1 MSKLT
6 VSNINSRYASVAALN
21 NNFNAVVDA
30 IENTLSRDGT
40 SPNQMEANID
50 MNSNRILNL
59 PDPSTDGE
67 PATKGWV
74 EGLPDT
80 AAASAAAAEASA
92 TAAAAS
98 ETAAEAAAANVVDW
112 DFVGQWTTATAYAV
126 NNIVSI
132 PSGAYQGWSFI
143 CIVAHT
149 AGGTFATDYSGGK
162 WEVIAQRGAAGA
174 GTGDML
180 AANNLSDVA
189 SVSSA
194 RTNLGLTTLA
204 TTTPGTGVAT
214 FLTTPS
220 SANLRSALT
229 DETGSGAAVF
239 ADTPTLV
246 TPILGTPT
254 SGTLTNCTNSTVSGT
269 SQATTSGTQ
278 FDFTG
283 LPTGIKRITV
293 SFSNVSMSGTDNIIV
308 QIGDSGGFE
317 TSGYVSTCGAFDASF
332 LGIATSTAGFLIAV
346 AGSTRAFSGSV
357 CLTLIDSSTF
367 SWVSSVAGCLS
378 TTFAVS
384 GGGHKSL
391 SAEITQVRV
400 TRTGADTFDSGTV
413 NILYER

>member
-50 MNSNRILNL
+50 MNDNRIVNL

-67 PATKGWV
+67 PATKGWI

-80 AAASAAAAEASA
+80 AASSAAAAEASA

-98 ETAAEAAAANVVDW
+98 EVAAEAAAANVVDW
-112 DFVGQWTTATAYAV
+112 DFVGQWTAATAYLV
-126 NNIVSI
+126 NNIVSV

-180 AANNLSDVA
+180 ASNNLSDVA

-214 FLTTPS
+214 ALAVNVGSAGAPVLFNGAGGTPS
-220 SANLRSALT
+220 SL
-229 DETGSGAAVF
+229 
-239 ADTPTLV
+239 
-246 TPILGTPT
+246 
-254 SGTLTNCTNSTVSGT
+254 TLTN
-269 SQATTSGTQ
+269 A
-278 FDFTG
+278 TG
-283 LPTGIKRITV
+283 LPMAAQ
-293 SFSNVSMSGTDNIIV
+293 SD
-308 QIGDSGGFE
+308 QE
-317 TSGYVSTCGAFDASF
+317 T
-332 LGIATSTAGFLIAV
+332 ATSTTLPVTPGRQHYHPSAAKFWVSFNSSGTIQASYNVSSVTKNGTGDFTVNI
-346 AGSTRAFSGSV
+346 TTAFSSAEWCANYSTGHISGV
-357 CLTLIDSSTF
+357 TSLIPIGITQTSSTF
-367 SWVSSVAGCLS
+367 RLQTVRLD
-378 TTFAVS
+378 T
-384 GGGHKSL
+384 GGVGDP
-391 SAEITQVRV
+391 
-400 TRTGADTFDSGTV
+400 DTPNRIYVMGYGD
-413 NILYER
+413 L

>member
-50 MNSNRILNL
+50 MNSYRIVNL

-67 PATKGWV
+67 PATKGWI

-98 ETAAEAAAANVVDW
+98 EVAAEAAAANVVDW

-126 NNIVSI
+126 NNIVSV

-149 AGGTFATDYSGGK
+149 SGGTFATDYSGGK
-162 WEVIAQRGAAGA
+162 WEIIAQRGAAGA

-214 FLTTPS
+214 ALAVNVGSAGAPVLFNGAGGTPS
-220 SANLRSALT
+220 SL
-229 DETGSGAAVF
+229 
-239 ADTPTLV
+239 
-246 TPILGTPT
+246 
-254 SGTLTNCTNSTVSGT
+254 TLTNGTSLPLTTGVTGTLPVANGGTGQTTYTNGQLLIGNTSGNTLTKATLTAGTGIAITNGTGTITIAANGAIDVGNLGVGMFACGAATTTVAAGSTTAGFAIVQSVDFATPQLNYTGVVSGT
-269 SQATTSGTQ
+269 WRNVSGTTA
-278 FDFTG
+278 D
-283 LPTGIKRITV
+283 PTSSSGMATFQRI
-293 SFSNVSMSGTDNIIV
+293 
-308 QIGDSGGFE
+308 
-317 TSGYVSTCGAFDASF
+317 A
-332 LGIATSTAGFLIAV
+332 
-346 AGSTRAFSGSV
+346 
-357 CLTLIDSSTF
+357 
-367 SWVSSVAGCLS
+367 
-378 TTFAVS
+378 
-384 GGGHKSL
+384 
-391 SAEITQVRV
+391 
-400 TRTGADTFDSGTV
+400 
-413 NILYER
+413 